1 MSKIAIVEARRTAV
15 GSFLGS
21 LSSFTAAQLGSV
33 VIADILKRSKLDP
46 SLVDDVIMGQ
56 VLQAGNGQNPARQAS
71 INAGLS
77 VQTPAVTINHIC
89 GSGVRSVMMAA
100 QSILAGDSE
109 IVIAGGQENM
119 SKAPHLDFSTRTG
132 VKLGDIT
139 LKDSMVLDGLW
150 CAFEN
155 YHMGVTAENIATQFS
170 ISRQEQDEFAATSQQ
185 KASRAVSEG
194 RFVDEIVPVYIPQRK
209 GDPIVFDTD
218 EGVKASTTLEVL
230 QKLRPAFNKEGSVTA
245 GNASTINDG
254 AAAVLIMKEDKAKE
268 LGLTPLVCIEASV
281 IVGVEPSIMG
291 TGPITAVQKVL
302 KKAKWN
308 LEEVELIEANEA
320 FASQALCV
328 SKELGLDPSKVN
340 VNGGAIALG
349 HPIGASGTRCLVSL
363 IHEMIKQDAKKG
375 VVTLCIGGGQGIA
388 MAVSR

>member
-71 INAGLS
+71 IKAGLS

>member
-328 SKELGLDPSKVN
+328 SKKLGLDPSKVN

>member
-21 LSSFTAAQLGSV
+21 LSSCTAAQLGSV

-71 INAGLS
+71 IKAGLS